1 MTKDPKDQIE
11 TTESTKPTQPTRRLG
26 ISRRLALAV
35 FIPLGVLIL
44 ITVTLAVLTIRYQD
58 HVYPHTLIGSSDFSG
73 MSQDQATKE
82 ATAATADLAKTK
94 ITINID
100 GTPSAAS
107 LDDLGIKYDAT
118 KTANNLLLVG
128 RSSSFFGSIGQLIA
142 SLFKDNSAQASYA
155 IDQTK
160 LGATL
165 DKLFAPTNKS
175 AHDANYS
182 LGGTT
187 LTVVASSAG
196 QKVNIDSAKQ
206 SLANALNQYQSTV
219 NLKTAPFAPTVTTAD
234 ATSALPQAQVI
245 IDKAPLALTANGK
258 TSQITKAQAL
268 SWLTINPP
276 SNIPAP
282 SPIPTAQV
290 ATSPVPTAS
299 PVATVSLDQNKIKTA
314 VTAFAKNVDT
324 KPTNAILK
332 ADDTGKVVVATPEV
346 NGLTIN
352 QDQAVASI
360 LADLTGPTPAATLA
374 LPTAVATADITTAN
388 YVAKGIVDLIGK
400 GSTTFYGSTPNRII
414 NVTAGV
420 KTLNGMLV
428 APGAEF
434 STTTSLGTVDA
445 STGYVKEYV
454 ISDNKT
460 VLDYGGGLCQVS
472 TTLFRAVLNT
482 GLKVTERFAHL
493 YRVSY
498 YEPPIGLDA
507 TIYQP
512 EPDFKFTNDTDHY
525 ILIQGQ
531 VDAPKFSASFEFY
544 GTKDGRVVT
553 IGDPVI
559 TNITPSG
566 DPQYIK
572 TDTLPVGTTKK
583 TDSAHPGATA
593 DVTYTVTKDGKAVVQ
608 KFHSVYVPW
617 PAKYLVGTKPV

>member
-11 TTESTKPTQPTRRLG
+11 TTESTKPVRRLR
-26 ISRRLALAV
+26 ISRRLALTI
-35 FIPLGVLIL
+35 FIPLGLLIVV
-44 ITVTLAVLTIRYQD
+44 TVALATLTVRYQD
-58 HVYPHTLIGSSDFSG
+58 HVYPHTLIGSYDFSG
-73 MSQDQATKE
+73 MSQDEATTE
-82 ATAATADLAKTK
+82 ATAAVADLAKTK
-94 ITINID
+94 LTVNID
-100 GTPSAAS
+100 GTPSSAS
-107 LDDLGIKYDAT
+107 LDDLGIKYDAD

-128 RSSSFFGSIGQLIA
+128 RSTSFFGSIGQLIA
-142 SLFKDNSAQASYA
+142 SLFKNNSAQANYA

-160 LGATL
+160 FGATL
-165 DKLFAPTNKS
+165 DKLFASTNKS
-175 AHDANYS
+175 SHDASYALNS
-182 LGGTT
+182 NS

-196 QKVNIDSAKQ
+196 QKVNVDSAKQ
-206 SLANALNQYQSTV
+206 LLANALNQYRSTV
-219 NLKTAPFAPTVTTAD
+219 DLKTAPFAPTITTSD
-234 ATSALPQAQVI
+234 ATAALPQAQAI
-245 IDKAPLALTANGK
+245 IDRAPLTLTANNK
-258 TSQITKAQAL
+258 TTQTTKAQVL

-276 SNIPAP
+276 STIPAP
-282 SPIPTAQV
+282 SPAPTVQV
-290 ATSPVPTAS
+290 AAS
-299 PVATVSLDQNKIKTA
+299 PAPTPTPIATISLDQTKIKA
-314 VTAFAKNVDT
+314 VIAAFAKTTDT

-346 NGLTIN
+346 NGLTTI

-360 LADLTGPTPAATLA
+360 LANLTGPTPATTLA

-388 YVAKGIVDLIGK
+388 YAAKGIVELVGK

-460 VLDYGGGLCQVS
+460 VLDFGGGLCQVS
-472 TTLFRAVLNT
+472 TTLFRAVLNA
-482 GLKVTERFAHL
+482 GLKVTERFPHL

-544 GTKDGRVVT
+544 GTKDGRVAT
-553 IGDPVI
+553 TSDPVI
-559 TNITPSG
+559 TNITPPG
-566 DPQYIK
+566 DSQYIK
-572 TDTLPVGTTKK
+572 TDTLPLGTTKK

-593 DVTYTVTKDGKAVVQ
+593 DVNYTVTKDGKATVQ